1 MPADWLTRGA
11 NKGDWRLAPQIVQ
24 QHIHQWGLCTIDR
37 FADNVNAQL
46 PRFNAAFPCLGSEAM
61 DAFTEDW
68 SHERNYI
75 NPPWG
80 LLGKVLSKLRSTPE
94 AEAVLIIPHWP
105 SATWWPLL
113 TSLADE
119 YIVLHDRRHEELTLP
134 DSAFQ
139 GGDILQQTGG
149 VPEPLRNRG
158 WRLWV
163 VHVPARPPP

>member
-1 MPADWLTRGA
+1 MRRAAGGATVARTRHPCFLLPEICFLPLT
-11 NKGDWRLAPQIVQ
+11 
-24 QHIHQWGLCTIDR
+24 
-37 FADNVNAQL
+37 
-46 PRFNAAFPCLGSEAM
+46 
-61 DAFTEDW
+61 
-68 SHERNYI
+68 
-75 NPPWG
+75 G
-80 LLGKVLSKLRSTPE
+80 LLLAFR
-94 AEAVLIIPHWP
+94 
-105 SATWWPLL
+105 WWPLL